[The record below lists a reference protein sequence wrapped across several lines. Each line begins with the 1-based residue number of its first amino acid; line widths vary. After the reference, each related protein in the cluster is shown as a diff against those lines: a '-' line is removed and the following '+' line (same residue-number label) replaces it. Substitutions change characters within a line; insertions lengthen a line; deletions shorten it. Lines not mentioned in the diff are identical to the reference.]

1 MEVYKGYDY
10 LVALM
15 ERYQNHPG
23 EEIVVMALHG
33 QDIEIIELGLRLDWL
48 EHKRGR
54 TPMIRPR
61 FVWTEK
67 AKECIAHLD
76 EWE

>member
-1 MEVYKGYDY
+1 MEKEGYDY
-10 LVALM
+10 LIALI
-15 ERYQNHPG
+15 ERYQEHPD

-33 QDIEIIELGLRLDWL
+33 KDLDVVELGLQLDWL
-48 EHKRGR
+48 EHKRGQALI
-54 TPMIRPR
+54 IRPR